1 MTRQPLAVFGAGALA
16 LLLAAG
22 PAAAQSASRPPAVS
36 LWGFALV
43 GAENFTASQTFK
55 ATMGKSSGP
64 VYGGGGEVA
73 LRSGIF
79 VRVSASRY
87 KNTGQRAIS
96 LEGQVFQLG
105 IPLTATIVPI
115 EVTGGYRFLQ
125 FGRFVPYAGGGFGS
139 YKYTETSKFADPS
152 ENVSGRFNGYHVLG
166 GVDVGVTA
174 WLRAGGEIQYASVP
188 NAFGAGGLSQQFN
201 ETNLGGTTFRAVI
214 SVGR

>member
-1 MTRQPLAVFGAGALA
+1 MTRQHLAVFGASALA
-16 LLLAAG
+16 ILLAAG
-22 PAAAQSASRPPAVS
+22 PAAAQSAQAPAVS
-36 LWGFALV
+36 IRGFALV
-43 GAENFTASQTFK
+43 GVEAFDASQTFK
-55 ATMGKSSGP
+55 ATMGTSSGP

-115 EVTGGYRFLQ
+115 EITGGYRFLQ
-125 FGRFVPYAGGGFGS
+125 FGRFVPYAGGGFGT
-139 YKYTETSKFADPS
+139 YKYTETSEFADSS
-152 ENVSGRFNGYHVLG
+152 ENVSASYTGYHVLG
-166 GVDVGVTA
+166 GVDVGLTA

>member
-1 MTRQPLAVFGAGALA
+1 MTRQPLAVFGASALA
-16 LLLAAG
+16 ILLAAG
-22 PAAAQSASRPPAVS
+22 PAAAQSAQAPAVS
-36 LWGFALV
+36 IRGFALV
-43 GAENFTASQTFK
+43 GVETFTASQTFK
-55 ATMGKSSGP
+55 ATMGKSSGT

-125 FGRFVPYAGGGFGS
+125 FGRFVPYAGGGFGT
-139 YKYTETSKFADPS
+139 YKYTETSEFADSS
-152 ENVSGRFNGYHVLG
+152 ENVSASYTGYHVLG
-166 GVDVGVTA
+166 GVDVGLTA

-201 ETNLGGTTFRAVI
+201 ETNLGGTTFRVVI